1 MTDYKSRMADRL
13 KESIDNFNNATM
25 PFIDSLDGVL
35 DDMLKKAED
44 DISDEELNKIKDMVD
59 NPNIKSVLDIINNKF
74 KK

>member
-35 DDMLKKAED
+35 DDMLKKAEN

-59 NPNIKSVLDIINNKF
+59 NPDVKSVLDIINNKF